1 MRRRLRRMAGLTQ
14 QLGQNGVGLRIL
26 RMRLEDCARR
36 GERLVELT
44 QGLKGSYLSVLS
56 GDHAWGS
63 RRRGAKGRSRL
74 GAKTARLIET
84 AKREVSPEE
93 IRLQCDRVPIPGDRL
108 FKISKR
114 FESKAERHVRHRKGR
129 VPPDGV
135 GKRSDRLVWP
145 PGGDQCGA
153 EVTLHLRHSRVQA
166 ERPLQNGDRF
176 DVTSPL
182 HQADAVCSKTLG
194 FALLCRRCSKRSWRR
209 SNFALGAGAPCKEGL
224 EIGMGEFIRNA

>member
-108 FKISKR
+108 SRYPSVSKVKPR
-114 FESKAERHVRHRKGR
+114 DTCAI
-129 VPPDGV
+129 
-135 GKRSDRLVWP
+135 
-145 PGGDQCGA
+145 A
-153 EVTLHLRHSRVQA
+153 
-166 ERPLQNGDRF
+166 
-176 DVTSPL
+176 
-182 HQADAVCSKTLG
+182 
-194 FALLCRRCSKRSWRR
+194 
-209 SNFALGAGAPCKEGL
+209 KEGSRRMAL
-224 EIGMGEFIRNA
+224 VSGPTAWSGRPAAINAAPR